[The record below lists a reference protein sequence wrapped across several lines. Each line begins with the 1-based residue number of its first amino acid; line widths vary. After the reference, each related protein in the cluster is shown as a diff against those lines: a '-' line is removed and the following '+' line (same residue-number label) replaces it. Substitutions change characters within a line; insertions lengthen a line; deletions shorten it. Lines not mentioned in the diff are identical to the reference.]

1 MRRRTIALSAALLA
15 AALVALAWAPHVHA
29 GPRGAHEC
37 AACVVRGAEA
47 ASSEPVELAPAFVRF
62 VAAAIAPV
70 EPPRTG
76 APLGA
81 IPGQSPP
88 AAAS

>member
-1 MRRRTIALSAALLA
+1 MRRLLA
-15 AALVALAWAPHVHA
+15 AVLAAAFVALAWAPHVHA

-47 ASSEPVELAPAFVRF
+47 ASSEPVELAPPFVAFVE
-62 VAAAIAPV
+62 ASAAPV
-70 EPPRTG
+70 EAPPAG

-88 AAAS
+88 A

>member
-1 MRRRTIALSAALLA
+1 MLRFTAALLA
-15 AALVALAWAPHVHA
+15 AALVALAWAPHAHA

-37 AACVVRGAEA
+37 AACVVRGSEA
-47 ASSEPVELAPAFVRF
+47 ASSEPLELAPELVRF
-62 VAAAIAPV
+62 VAAAAVAPA

-88 AAAS
+88 A